1 MKKQFQSMLL
11 LKLPFCTHRDVLKVD
26 ENFRTKSPFRPVP
39 SLALASLAAF
49 IDKYKKIDYRLKV
62 IDLNIEAYTEPG
74 VAIDTAVYPGLLAE
88 CLKNNGYDVLALSA
102 MFVFNVK
109 WVAAAVKLSRKF
121 HPQAKIIIGGGYPTL
136 FPEQCLRTDDID
148 DAVIGEGEAALLHLL
163 NRYNDFR
170 DIELEKKFPFEGYAS
185 KNADNEIS
193 ISRNRQHF
201 IDPADL
207 PVPAWHYLDI
217 EKYFK
222 RSGNK
227 TLPIEGSRGCPYR
240 CSYCCTYLSWGRAVR
255 YKPFDNLVNE
265 ICRLKD
271 KYGLETLAFV
281 DDNLSFSKE
290 WIKKFLNRIID
301 ANLPLKLT
309 ASNFSV
315 KHLDEEVIGLLVRAG
330 MAKFGIAVES
340 GSPEMQRR
348 INKNI
353 DFNKVRQVV
362 KIMKSR
368 NLHVHICWM
377 VGFPGETIE
386 QINRT
391 FNFARELKAHS
402 HQFLTVLP
410 YPGTQLFD
418 EAKSEGLL
426 VFDENELDKFDN
438 RKCDYIKSKE
448 WDYDK
453 LQEMIYDV
461 NIELNF
467 LDNILLESEEGVN
480 EMLRTLEGFI
490 LKLPEHIIARIIIG
504 YIYKRKNNP
513 EKNAQYY
520 DSAVKLLQDD
530 KLRGTFLKYLSWQH
544 PIISDFNYYLRS
556 GRHELVKTHE
566 NVR

>member
-1 MKKQFQSMLL
+1 MKEQFKSILL
-11 LKLPFCTHRDVLKVD
+11 LKLPFCTHRDVLSVD
-26 ENFRTKSPFRPVP
+26 ENFRTKSPFRPIP

-49 IDKYKKIDYRLKV
+49 IDKYKKIDYQLKV
-62 IDLNIEAYTEPG
+62 VDLNIEAYTEPG
-74 VAIDTAVYPGLLAE
+74 IPINTTIYMDLLVN
-88 CLKNNGYDVLALSA
+88 CLKNNNYDVLALSA

-109 WVAAAVKLSRKF
+109 WVTAAVKLSREF
-121 HPQAKIIIGGGYPTL
+121 NPQAKIIIGGGYPTL
-136 FPEQCLRTDDID
+136 FPERCLKTDEID
-148 DAVIGEGEAALLHLL
+148 DAVIGEGEATLLHLL
-163 NRYNDFR
+163 NRHNDYH
-170 DIELEKKFPFEGYAS
+170 DDELEKKFPFEGYAS
-185 KNADNEIS
+185 KNANKEIS
-193 ISRNRQHF
+193 IFKNRQYF

-217 EKYFK
+217 EKYFR

-240 CSYCCTYLSWGRAVR
+240 CSYCCTYLSWGRKVR
-255 YKPFDNLVNE
+255 YKPFENLINE
-265 ICRLKD
+265 IRQVKN

-281 DDNLSFSKE
+281 DDNLSFSKD
-290 WIKKFLNRIID
+290 WIKKFLNYIINI
-301 ANLPLKLT
+301 NLPLKLT

-315 KHLDEEVIGLLVRAG
+315 KHLDEEVVGLLVKAG
-330 MAKFGIAVES
+330 MVKFGIAVES
-340 GSPEMQRR
+340 GSPEMQKR

-353 DFNKVRQVV
+353 DFNKVKEVV
-362 KIMKSR
+362 KIMKSH

-377 VGFPGETIE
+377 IGFPGETIE

-426 VFDENELDKFDN
+426 VFDESELDKFDN
-438 RKCDYIKSKE
+438 RKCDYIKSNE

-467 LDNILLESEEGVN
+467 LNNIMLDSKEGTDD
-480 EMLRTLEGFI
+480 MLQTLEGFI

-504 YIYKRKNNP
+504 YIYKQKNNL
-513 EKNAQYY
+513 EKNTQYY
-520 DSAVKLLQDD
+520 DSAAKLFEDT
-530 KLRGTFLKYLSWQH
+530 KLRNTFLKYLSWQH
-544 PIISDFNYYLRS
+544 PIINDFNYYLRS
-556 GRHELVKTHE
+556 KMAKPIKMI
-566 NVR
+566 